1 MAGSP
6 VISKRLNSKTAILA
20 ASAALAASIFSQV
33 PASAATS
40 VNSATVATSA
50 NSANAMPVTGAIAAI
65 PTDIPSVHIVPGSV
79 INLVSSESK
88 VPVRIQND
96 FDSEI
101 RVHVHMLPSN
111 PRVTVPNAVEVVVP
125 ASSGIN
131 AQVPVKAIG
140 NGKVFLIVWL
150 TTFSGLRLT
159 ENSHL
164 QMNVNAG
171 IETTMLIVFGAVVAG
186 LGTVGVLR
194 TRSKLRR
201 KAALESNDPEALL
214 S

>member
-1 MAGSP
+1 MAGAP
-6 VISKRLNSKTAILA
+6 VKSLGFLRKISIPA
-20 ASAALAASIFSQV
+20 ASAALAASIL
-33 PASAATS
+33 
-40 VNSATVATSA
+40 SA
-50 NSANAMPVTGAIAAI
+50 NPATATPVSVAAQASFGGTVSAI
-65 PTDIPSVHIVPGSV
+65 PTDIPSIHIVPGSV

-96 FDSEI
+96 FDSDI

-111 PRVTVPNAVEVVVP
+111 PRVSVPQAVEVVVP

-150 TTFSGLRLT
+150 TTFSGIRLT
-159 ENSHL
+159 ENSNL

-171 IETTMLIVFGAVVAG
+171 IETAMLVVFAILIVALV
-186 LGTVGVLR
+186 TVGVLR
-194 TRSKLRR
+194 TRSKRRR
-201 KAALESNDPEALL
+201 KARLETALEAGL

>member
-1 MAGSP
+1 MKNFGFRRN
-6 VISKRLNSKTAILA
+6 VAILTT
-20 ASAALAASIFSQV
+20 SAALAASIFSAN
-33 PASAATS
+33 PAAA
-40 VNSATVATSA
+40 N
-50 NSANAMPVTGAIAAI
+50 PAIANPATPVVSAI
-65 PTDIPSVHIVPGSV
+65 PTDIPSIRIVPGST

-96 FDSEI
+96 FDADI
-101 RVHVHMLPSN
+101 RVHVHMKPSN
-111 PRVTVPNAVEVVVP
+111 PRVSVPQAVEVVVP

-150 TTFSGLRLT
+150 TTFSGIRLGP
-159 ENSHL
+159 NSNL

-171 IETTMLIVFGAVVAG
+171 IETAMLIVFASLIAT

-194 TRSKLRR
+194 TRAKIRR
-201 KAALESNDPEALL
+201 KSRQEADLEAGL

>member
-1 MAGSP
+1 MAGTTVKKP
-6 VISKRLNSKTAILA
+6 GILRNIAILT
-20 ASAALAASIFSQV
+20 ASAALAASIFSANPAIATTV
-33 PASAATS
+33 VANPAS
-40 VNSATVATSA
+40 VGRGSAPVA
-50 NSANAMPVTGAIAAI
+50 VI
-65 PTDIPSVHIVPGSV
+65 PTDIPSIRIVPGSV

-101 RVHVHMLPSN
+101 RVHVHMKPSN
-111 PRVTVPNAVEVVVP
+111 PRVSVPQAVEVVVP

-150 TTFSGLRLT
+150 TTFSGIRLGP
-159 ENSHL
+159 NSNL

-171 IETTMLIVFGAVVAG
+171 IETAMLIVFASLIAT

-194 TRSKLRR
+194 TRSKRRR
-201 KAALESNDPEALL
+201 KARMESDLEAGL

>member
-1 MAGSP
+1 M
-6 VISKRLNSKTAILA
+6 ILNSTLKKIAKLTIT
-20 ASAALAASIFSQV
+20 AALAASIFS
-33 PASAATS
+33 PNSASAASKVPTDL
-40 VNSATVATSA
+40 
-50 NSANAMPVTGAIAAI
+50 

-96 FDSEI
+96 FDSEV
-101 RVHVHMLPSN
+101 RVQVHMLPSN
-111 PRVTVPNAVEVVVP
+111 PRVLVPNAVEVVVP

-159 ENSHL
+159 DNAHL

-171 IETTMLIVFGAVVAG
+171 IETAMLIVFGVLVVG
-186 LGTVGVLR
+186 LGSVGVLR
-194 TRSKLRR
+194 TRRKLRR
-201 KAALESNDPEALL
+201 KAKLEALEGSG

>member
-1 MAGSP
+1 MIFEP
-6 VISKRLNSKTAILA
+6 LTRKTAILA
-20 ASAALAASIFSQV
+20 ALAALAASIFSGN
-33 PASAATS
+33 PAAANVS
-40 VNSATVATSA
+40 RGPVALANPRA
-50 NSANAMPVTGAIAAI
+50 NSSVSQVHSAL
-65 PTDIPSVHIVPGSV
+65 PTDIPGVRIVPGSV
-79 INLVSSESK
+79 INLVASESK
-88 VPVRIQND
+88 VPVRIQNS

-125 ASSGIN
+125 ANSGIN

-159 ENSHL
+159 ENAHL

-171 IETTMLIVFGAVVAG
+171 IETVMLIVFGTVVAA
-186 LGTVGVLR
+186 LGTIGVLR
-194 TRSKLRR
+194 TRRKLRI
-201 KAALESNDPEALL
+201 KAQQEAQLEADL

>member
-6 VISKRLNSKTAILA
+6 VNLTNLLRKTATLTTT
-20 ASAALAASIFSQV
+20 AALAASFF
-33 PASAATS
+33 
-40 VNSATVATSA
+40 SA
-50 NSANAMPVTGAIAAI
+50 NPALAAANASL
-65 PTDIPSVHIVPGSV
+65 PTDIPGVRIVPGSV

-88 VPVRIQND
+88 VPVRIQNS

-125 ASSGIN
+125 ANSGIN

-171 IETTMLIVFGAVVAG
+171 IETAMLIVFGSLVVG
-186 LGTVGVLR
+186 LGVIGVLR
-194 TRSKLRR
+194 TRRKLRR
-201 KAALESNDPEALL
+201 KAQLEAALDAGLGADQS
-214 S
+214 

>member
-1 MAGSP
+1 MILNP
-6 VISKRLNSKTAILA
+6 FLKRITKLTIT
-20 ASAALAASIFSQV
+20 AALAASIFS
-33 PASAATS
+33 PNSASAAS
-40 VNSATVATSA
+40 NYRSDL
-50 NSANAMPVTGAIAAI
+50 

-96 FDSEI
+96 FDSEV
-101 RVHVHMLPSN
+101 RVQVHMLPSN
-111 PRVTVPNAVEVVVP
+111 PRVVVPNAVEVVVP

-150 TTFSGLRLT
+150 TTFSGLRIT
-159 ENSHL
+159 DNSHL

-171 IETTMLIVFGAVVAG
+171 IETAMLIVFGALVVG
-186 LGTVGVLR
+186 LGAVGVLR
-194 TRSKLRR
+194 TRRKLRR
-201 KAALESNDPEALL
+201 KARLEAAEVS
-214 S
+214 

>member
-1 MAGSP
+1 MAGPP
-6 VISKRLNSKTAILA
+6 VIFEPLIRKTAIVA
-20 ASAALAASIFSQV
+20 ALAALAASIFSAN
-33 PASAATS
+33 PASANVSTGSDAL
-40 VNSATVATSA
+40 AQDRA
-50 NSANAMPVTGAIAAI
+50 NSSISKSNGSL
-65 PTDIPSVHIVPGSV
+65 PTDIPGVRIVPGSV
-79 INLVSSESK
+79 INLVASESK
-88 VPVRIQND
+88 VPVRIQNS

-125 ASSGIN
+125 ANSGIN

-159 ENSHL
+159 ENAHL

-171 IETTMLIVFGAVVAG
+171 IETVMLIVFGTLVAA
-186 LGTVGVLR
+186 LGTIGVLR
-194 TRSKLRR
+194 TRRKLRL
-201 KAALESNDPEALL
+201 KAKLEAQLEADL

>member
-6 VISKRLNSKTAILA
+6 MKNLGLLRKIALVT
-20 ASAALAASIFSQV
+20 ASAALAASIFSAN
-33 PASAATS
+33 PA
-40 VNSATVATSA
+40 SA
-50 NSANAMPVTGAIAAI
+50 NSASVNAVAAAPVAAI
-65 PTDIPSVHIVPGSV
+65 PTDIPSIRIVPGST

-96 FDSEI
+96 FDADI
-101 RVHVHMLPSN
+101 RVHVHMKPSN
-111 PRVTVPNAVEVVVP
+111 PRVSVPQAVEVVVP

-150 TTFSGLRLT
+150 TTFSGIRLGP
-159 ENSHL
+159 NSNL

-171 IETTMLIVFGAVVAG
+171 IETAMLIVFASLIAA

-194 TRSKLRR
+194 TRTKIRR
-201 KAALESNDPEALL
+201 KARQEADLEAGL

>member
-1 MAGSP
+1 MKNP
-6 VISKRLNSKTAILA
+6 AILA
-20 ASAALAASIFSQV
+20 GRSLAPRPLIATLALVAALAASIFSAN
-33 PASAATS
+33 PALAVSKLPS
-40 VNSATVATSA
+40 EL
-50 NSANAMPVTGAIAAI
+50 
-65 PTDIPSVHIVPGSV
+65 PTDIPSVRIVPGSV

-101 RVHVHMLPSN
+101 RVQVHMMPSN
-111 PRVTVPNAVEVVVP
+111 PRVVVPNAVEVVVP

-159 ENSHL
+159 ENAHL

-171 IETTMLIVFGAVVAG
+171 IETTMLVIFGVSVLG

-194 TRSKLRR
+194 TRRKLRR
-201 KAALESNDPEALL
+201 KARMESAGQPDEAPQ

>member
-1 MAGSP
+1 MKNLGFLRK
-6 VISKRLNSKTAILA
+6 IAIVT
-20 ASAALAASIFSQV
+20 ASAALAASIFSLS
-33 PASAATS
+33 PASATPRLA
-40 VNSATVATSA
+40 APAA
-50 NSANAMPVTGAIAAI
+50 APVAAI
-65 PTDIPSVHIVPGSV
+65 PTDIPSIRIVPGST

-96 FDSEI
+96 FDADI
-101 RVHVHMLPSN
+101 RVHVHMKPSN
-111 PRVTVPNAVEVVVP
+111 PRVSVPQAVEVVVP

-150 TTFSGLRLT
+150 TTFSGIRLGA
-159 ENSHL
+159 NSNL

-171 IETTMLIVFGAVVAG
+171 IETAMLIVFASLIGA

-201 KAALESNDPEALL
+201 KARLEADLEVGL

>member
-1 MAGSP
+1 VVGSP
-6 VISKRLNSKTAILA
+6 VILKSLLSRTAVVTAI
-20 ASAALAASIFSQV
+20 AALAASIFSLSPASV
-33 PASAATS
+33 ASAAPSLTAAS
-40 VNSATVATSA
+40 ISAL
-50 NSANAMPVTGAIAAI
+50 
-65 PTDIPSVHIVPGSV
+65 PTDIPGVRIVPGSV

-88 VPVRIQND
+88 VPVRIQNS

-111 PRVTVPNAVEVVVP
+111 PRVTVPNAVEVIVP
-125 ASSGIN
+125 ANSGIN

-159 ENSHL
+159 ENAHL

-171 IETTMLIVFGAVVAG
+171 IETAMLIVFGVLVFG

-194 TRSKLRR
+194 TRRKLRR
-201 KAALESNDPEALL
+201 KSILEAEAEAANASSGAGQKADL

>member
-1 MAGSP
+1 MAGPP
-6 VISKRLNSKTAILA
+6 VKKFGFLRNVAILT
-20 ASAALAASIFSQV
+20 ASAALAASIFSAN
-33 PASAATS
+33 PAAA
-40 VNSATVATSA
+40 N
-50 NSANAMPVTGAIAAI
+50 PAIANPATPAVSAI
-65 PTDIPSVHIVPGSV
+65 PTDIPSIRIVPGST

-96 FDSEI
+96 FDADI
-101 RVHVHMLPSN
+101 RVHVHMKPSN
-111 PRVTVPNAVEVVVP
+111 PRVSVPQAVEVVVP

-150 TTFSGLRLT
+150 TTFSGIRLGP
-159 ENSHL
+159 NSNL

-171 IETTMLIVFGAVVAG
+171 IETAMLIVFASLIAT

-194 TRSKLRR
+194 TRAKIRR
-201 KAALESNDPEALL
+201 KSRQEADLEAGL

>member
-1 MAGSP
+1 MKSLEFLRK
-6 VISKRLNSKTAILA
+6 IAIVT
-20 ASAALAASIFSQV
+20 ASAALAASIFS
-33 PASAATS
+33 
-40 VNSATVATSA
+40 A
-50 NSANAMPVTGAIAAI
+50 NPANALSAPVAAI
-65 PTDIPSVHIVPGSV
+65 PTDIPSIHIVPGSV

-96 FDSEI
+96 FDSDI

-111 PRVTVPNAVEVVVP
+111 PRVSVPQAVEVVVP

-150 TTFSGLRLT
+150 TTFSGIRLT
-159 ENSHL
+159 ENSNL

-171 IETTMLIVFGAVVAG
+171 IETAMLVVFASLIVA

-194 TRSKLRR
+194 TRSKRRR
-201 KAALESNDPEALL
+201 KARLETDLEAGL

>member
-1 MAGSP
+1 MTLTR
-6 VISKRLNSKTAILA
+6 VLRKTAIATAL
-20 ASAALAASIFSQV
+20 AALAASIFSLS
-33 PASAATS
+33 PASLASAAESS
-40 VNSATVATSA
+40 VYGSQTHPTASLATVS
-50 NSANAMPVTGAIAAI
+50 SL
-65 PTDIPSVHIVPGSV
+65 PTDIPGVRIVPGSV

-88 VPVRIQND
+88 VPVRIQNS

-125 ASSGIN
+125 ANSGIN

-159 ENSHL
+159 ENAHL

-171 IETTMLIVFGAVVAG
+171 IETTMLIVFGVLVVG

-194 TRSKLRR
+194 TRRKLRK
-201 KAALESNDPEALL
+201 KASLEADL

>member
-1 MAGSP
+1 MKILGLARFHTQSSP
-6 VISKRLNSKTAILA
+6 GRSFASRPLIATLA
-20 ASAALAASIFSQV
+20 LLAALAASIFSAN
-33 PASAATS
+33 PAMAAS
-40 VNSATVATSA
+40 KLPSDL
-50 NSANAMPVTGAIAAI
+50 

-88 VPVRIQND
+88 VPVRIQNG
-96 FDSEI
+96 FDSEV
-101 RVHVHMLPSN
+101 RVQVHMLPSN

-125 ASSGIN
+125 ANSGIN

-159 ENSHL
+159 ENAHL

-171 IETTMLIVFGAVVAG
+171 IETTMLVIFGVIVLG
-186 LGTVGVLR
+186 LGIVGVLR
-194 TRSKLRR
+194 TRRKLRL
-201 KAALESNDPEALL
+201 KAQMEADQLDEALQ

>member
-1 MAGSP
+1 MAGP
-6 VISKRLNSKTAILA
+6 PMKNFGFLRKIAILT
-20 ASAALAASIFSQV
+20 ASAALAASIFSAQ
-33 PASAATS
+33 PASANPA
-40 VNSATVATSA
+40 VAA
-50 NSANAMPVTGAIAAI
+50 PVAAI
-65 PTDIPSVHIVPGSV
+65 PTDIPSIRIVPGST

-96 FDSEI
+96 FDADI
-101 RVHVHMLPSN
+101 RVHVHMKASN
-111 PRVTVPNAVEVVVP
+111 PRVTVPQAVEVVVP

-150 TTFSGLRLT
+150 TTFSGIRLGP
-159 ENSHL
+159 NSNL

-171 IETTMLIVFGAVVAG
+171 IENAMLIVFASLIGA
-186 LGTVGVLR
+186 LGTAGVLR
-194 TRSKLRR
+194 TRSKIRR
-201 KAALESNDPEALL
+201 KARLEADLEAGL

>member
-6 VISKRLNSKTAILA
+6 MKNLGFLRKIALVT
-20 ASAALAASIFSQV
+20 ASAALAASIFSAN
-33 PASAATS
+33 PA
-40 VNSATVATSA
+40 SA
-50 NSANAMPVTGAIAAI
+50 NSASTNAVASTPVAAI
-65 PTDIPSVHIVPGSV
+65 PTDIPSIRIVPGST

-96 FDSEI
+96 FDADI
-101 RVHVHMLPSN
+101 RVHVHMKPSN
-111 PRVTVPNAVEVVVP
+111 PRVSVPQAVEVVVP

-150 TTFSGLRLT
+150 TTFSGIRLGP
-159 ENSHL
+159 NSNL

-171 IETTMLIVFGAVVAG
+171 IETAMLIVFASLIAA

-194 TRSKLRR
+194 TRTKIRR
-201 KAALESNDPEALL
+201 KARQEADLEAGL

>member
-1 MAGSP
+1 M
-6 VISKRLNSKTAILA
+6 IFKRIFRKVATVTLT
-20 ASAALAASIFSQV
+20 AALAASIFS
-33 PASAATS
+33 P
-40 VNSATVATSA
+40 NSATAATKL
-50 NSANAMPVTGAIAAI
+50 PTDL

-79 INLVSSESK
+79 INLVSTESK

-96 FDSEI
+96 FDSEV
-101 RVHVHMLPSN
+101 RVQVHMLPSN
-111 PRVTVPNAVEVVVP
+111 PRVLVPNAVEVVVP

-150 TTFSGLRLT
+150 TTFSGLRIT
-159 ENSHL
+159 ENAHL

-171 IETTMLIVFGAVVAG
+171 IETAMLVVFGVAVLA

-201 KAALESNDPEALL
+201 KARLEAAESDSL
-214 S
+214 

>member
-1 MAGSP
+1 
-6 VISKRLNSKTAILA
+6 VNLISMLRKTAIATAL
-20 ASAALAASIFSQV
+20 AALAASIFSLS
-33 PASAATS
+33 PASIASAAGPTGPAQTSASVPAPTS
-40 VNSATVATSA
+40 VSAQSA
-50 NSANAMPVTGAIAAI
+50 SSSL
-65 PTDIPSVHIVPGSV
+65 PTDIPGVRIVPGSV

-88 VPVRIQND
+88 VPVRIQNS

-125 ASSGIN
+125 ANSGIN

-159 ENSHL
+159 ENAHL

-171 IETTMLIVFGAVVAG
+171 IETTMLIVFGVLVVG
-186 LGTVGVLR
+186 LGAVGILR
-194 TRSKLRR
+194 TRRKLRQ
-201 KAALESNDPEALL
+201 KAILEADL

>member
-1 MAGSP
+1 M
-6 VISKRLNSKTAILA
+6 IITNLIRKTAIATALA
-20 ASAALAASIFSQV
+20 GLAASIFSLS
-33 PASAATS
+33 PASIASAAP
-40 VNSATVATSA
+40 SAPRVAVSA
-50 NSANAMPVTGAIAAI
+50 L
-65 PTDIPSVHIVPGSV
+65 PTDIPGVRIVPGSV

-88 VPVRIQND
+88 VPVRIQNS

-125 ASSGIN
+125 ANSGIN

-159 ENSHL
+159 EDAHL

-171 IETTMLIVFGAVVAG
+171 IETTMLIVFGGLIFG

-194 TRSKLRR
+194 TRRKLRD
-201 KAALESNDPEALL
+201 KAIFEAGNEADL

>member
-1 MAGSP
+1 MAGP
-6 VISKRLNSKTAILA
+6 PMKNFGFLRKIATLT
-20 ASAALAASIFSQV
+20 ASAALAASIFSAQ
-33 PASAATS
+33 PASANPA
-40 VNSATVATSA
+40 VAA
-50 NSANAMPVTGAIAAI
+50 PVAAI
-65 PTDIPSVHIVPGSV
+65 PTDIPSIRIVPGST

-96 FDSEI
+96 FDADI
-101 RVHVHMLPSN
+101 RVHVHMKASN
-111 PRVTVPNAVEVVVP
+111 PRVTVPQAVEVVVP

-150 TTFSGLRLT
+150 TTFSGIRLGP
-159 ENSHL
+159 NSNL

-171 IETTMLIVFGAVVAG
+171 IENAMLIVFASLIGA
-186 LGTVGVLR
+186 LGTAGVLR
-194 TRSKLRR
+194 TRSKIRR
-201 KAALESNDPEALL
+201 KARLEADLEAGL

>member
-6 VISKRLNSKTAILA
+6 MKNLGLLRKIALVT
-20 ASAALAASIFSQV
+20 ASAALAASIFSAN
-33 PASAATS
+33 PA
-40 VNSATVATSA
+40 SA
-50 NSANAMPVTGAIAAI
+50 NSASANAVATTPVSAI
-65 PTDIPSVHIVPGSV
+65 PTDIPSIRIVPGST

-96 FDSEI
+96 FDADI
-101 RVHVHMLPSN
+101 RVHVHMKPSN
-111 PRVTVPNAVEVVVP
+111 PRVSVPQAVEVVVP

-150 TTFSGLRLT
+150 TTFSGIRLGP
-159 ENSHL
+159 NSNL

-171 IETTMLIVFGAVVAG
+171 IETAMLIVFASLIAA

-194 TRSKLRR
+194 TRTKIRR
-201 KAALESNDPEALL
+201 KARQEADLEAGL

>member
-1 MAGSP
+1 MSFSFRRFFATLT
-6 VISKRLNSKTAILA
+6 VL
-20 ASAALAASIFSQV
+20 AALAASIFSAN
-33 PASAATS
+33 PALASTKLHTELPA
-40 VNSATVATSA
+40 
-50 NSANAMPVTGAIAAI
+50 
-65 PTDIPSVHIVPGSV
+65 DIPGIHIVPGSV

-101 RVHVHMLPSN
+101 RVQVHMLPSN
-111 PRVTVPNAVEVVVP
+111 PRVVVPNAVEVVVP

-159 ENSHL
+159 ENAHL

-171 IETTMLIVFGAVVAG
+171 IETTMLVIFGVSVVG
-186 LGTVGVLR
+186 LGAIGVLR
-194 TRSKLRR
+194 TRRKLRL
-201 KAALESNDPEALL
+201 KARMEA
-214 S
+214 SADEVQPS